1 MLHSVYRSEFA
12 RARGLGVSFLLQ
24 VYDPVCR
31 RSVGLSVIISQ
42 KNGKLRLHAP
52 IGALFI
58 LCLFGFH
65 KRYSATISDN
75 IFHICTYIC
84 TSKYQAFRWIIREVD
99 VTSIRHLWLTLSAC
113 KIHNVMYAQGV
124 NYILCFFF
132 QEFSKVCHLSLANTG
147 LLLVV

>member
-12 RARGLGVSFLLQ
+12 RARGLGVSFLLE

-52 IGALFI
+52 IGALFM

-65 KRYSATISDN
+65 KGYSVTIKDN
-75 IFHICTYIC
+75 IFHICTYIHMQQLYE
-84 TSKYQAFRWIIREVD
+84 KNYIF
-99 VTSIRHLWLTLSAC
+99 SIFSILFEQTLS
-113 KIHNVMYAQGV
+113 
-124 NYILCFFF
+124 
-132 QEFSKVCHLSLANTG
+132 LSLRGN
-147 LLLVV
+147 LN